1 VPDPFRRN
9 LLYNLNEVAA
19 LEGLNM
25 QAENFT
31 RLQLIQNQLLRCWGE
46 KP

>member
-1 VPDPFRRN
+1 M
-9 LLYNLNEVAA
+9 LYDINEVAA

-25 QAENFT
+25 EHENFT
-31 RLQLIQNQLLRCWGE
+31 RLQLFQQKLLRYWAD